1 MTKTDESS
9 FVICHNHKTPYKVQK
24 ETKHRFYYVTNMIHF
39 SVNLYLYARSAENIT
54 MR

>member
-9 FVICHNHKTPYKVQK
+9 FVICHNYKTPYKVQT
-24 ETKHRFYYVTNMIHF
+24 ETKHGLYYVTNMIHF

>member
-9 FVICHNHKTPYKVQK
+9 FVICHNHKMPYKVQT
-24 ETKHRFYYVTNMIHF
+24 ETKHGLYYVTNMIHF

>member
-9 FVICHNHKTPYKVQK
+9 FAIWRNHKMPYKVQK

-39 SVNLYLYARSAENIT
+39 SVNLYLYA
-54 MR
+54 